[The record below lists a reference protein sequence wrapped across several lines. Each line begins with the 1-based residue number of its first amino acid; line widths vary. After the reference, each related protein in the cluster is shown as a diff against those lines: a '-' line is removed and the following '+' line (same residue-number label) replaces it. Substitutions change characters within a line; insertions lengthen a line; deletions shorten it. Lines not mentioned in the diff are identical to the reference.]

1 MNYFYRPNFH
11 KYVTRYVYKEGVK
24 KLAINKK
31 RIQTRNFSQLVEDPK
46 TDPPSRWIM
55 IAISV
60 FTFIQILH
68 IL

>member
-1 MNYFYRPNFH
+1 MNYFYRPNFY
-11 KYVTRYVYKEGVK
+11 KSIIRSVYKEGVK

-31 RIQTRNFSQLVEDPK
+31 RLQIRNFSQLAEDPK
-46 TDPPSRWIM
+46 TDPPPQWLI

-60 FTFIQILH
+60 FTFIQVLH